1 MKKFLETRRTNGTGL
16 PARITDVA
24 NWKRDEVVDVYVEDN
39 KIIMIPH
46 GRNPENNSLP
56 KEESVLYKITDYD
69 DNERIVRLSKT
80 SVKLLEYLDEEFETD
95 LRIEKINDIN
105 VATF

>member
-16 PARITDVA
+16 PARITGA
-24 NWKRDEVVDVYVEDN
+24 AQWKRDEVVDVYVEDN

-56 KEESVLYKITDYD
+56 KEEKELYKITDYSE
-69 DNERIVRLSKT
+69 NERTVRLSKT
-80 SVKLLEYLDEEFETD
+80 SIELLNYLAAELDID
-95 LRIEKINDIN
+95 LNFEKINDIN

>member
-24 NWKRDEVVDVYVEDN
+24 QWKRDEVVDVYVEDN

-46 GRNPENNSLP
+46 GRNPESNSLP
-56 KEESVLYKITDYD
+56 KEEETLYRITDYNN
-69 DNERIVRLSKT
+69 NEKVVKLSKT
-80 SVKLLEYLDEEFETD
+80 SKRLLNFLIEEFDTD
-95 LRIEKINDIN
+95 LEFEKISEIN
-105 VATF
+105 VETF

>member
-24 NWKRDEVVDVYVEDN
+24 EWKRDEVVDVYVEDN

-56 KEESVLYKITDYD
+56 EEEKALYKITDYS
-69 DNERIVRLSKT
+69 DNERIVRLSPT
-80 SVKLLEYLDEEFETD
+80 SMQLLSYIIEEFD
-95 LRIEKINDIN
+95 INLDFDRVNDIN

>member
-46 GRNPENNSLP
+46 GRNPENNFLP
-56 KEESVLYKITDYD
+56 KEENVLYRITDCN
-69 DNERIVRLSKT
+69 DNERIVKLSTT
-80 SVKLLEYLDEEFETD
+80 SMKLLNYLAEEFDTELD
-95 LRIEKINDIN
+95 FERVSDIN

>member
-24 NWKRDEVVDVYVEDN
+24 QWKRDEVVDVYVEDN

-46 GRNPENNSLP
+46 GRNPESNSLP
-56 KEESVLYKITDYD
+56 KEENALYKITDYD

>member
-46 GRNPENNSLP
+46 GRNPESNSLS
-56 KEESVLYKITDYD
+56 KEENVLYKITDCND
-69 DNERIVRLSKT
+69 IERTVRLSKT
-80 SVKLLEYLDEEFETD
+80 SVQLLHYLETEFDTDLEFERVSD
-95 LRIEKINDIN
+95 MNIP
-105 VATF
+105 TF

>member
-46 GRNPENNSLP
+46 GRNPESNSLP
-56 KEESVLYKITDYD
+56 KEENAFYKITDYSN
-69 DNERIVRLSKT
+69 NERIVRLSPT
-80 SVKLLEYLDEEFETD
+80 SMQLLNYIIEEFDTSLEFERVSD
-95 LRIEKINDIN
+95 MNIP
-105 VATF
+105 TF

>member
-24 NWKRDEVVDVYVEDN
+24 KWKRDEVVDVYVEDN

-46 GRNPENNSLP
+46 GNNPELNSP
-56 KEESVLYKITDYD
+56 ISEEETLYRITDYS
-69 DNERIVRLSKT
+69 DNEKVVKLSKT
-80 SVKLLEYLDEEFETD
+80 SRQLLNFLMEEFDTD
-95 LRIEKINDIN
+95 LEVEKVSEMNIP
-105 VATF
+105 TF

>member
-56 KEESVLYKITDYD
+56 KEENELYTITDFSE
-69 DNERIVRLSKT
+69 NERIVRLSKT
-80 SVKLLEYLDEEFETD
+80 SVQLLNYLTEEFDTD
-95 LRIEKINDIN
+95 LDFERVNDIN